1 MKTRIG
7 GRALVVSAGTELLM
21 HPALDQQE
29 HRSSYAVLLAG
40 NNFGENLPRRELLRR
55 IREAGIRVVVAESFC
70 PEFYEACLELD
81 DLFALESEYHLC
93 DGFET
98 GDCVEVDLQRFHL
111 RDANG
116 SAAYPLRPL
125 SRVA

>member
-1 MKTRIG
+1 
-7 GRALVVSAGTELLM
+7 LLKLQ
-21 HPALDQQE
+21 ALDQQG
-29 HRSSYAVLLAG
+29 SSSPFAVLLAG
-40 NNFGENLPRRELLRR
+40 DNFGRDVPRRELLLR
-55 IREAGIRVVVAESFC
+55 IREVGIRVVVAESFC
-70 PEFYEACLELD
+70 PHFYEACQEFE
-81 DLFALESEYHLC
+81 DLFALESEYRLC